1 MVAAAPI
8 ARRRPGAATPRRPA
22 VDPRIAGDTV
32 PTMRVLRRETP
43 AAEAGAMPREASAT
57 LPEAKTLPPA
67 VLPVAAALPPEDL
80 PVAAAL
86 PPPGRIGEGTAPTLA
101 DPAGHRWIAALTAA
115 LLLHGLAVWALAP
128 TVVPDAGEGA
138 AATLAIDFLAL
149 DAEDDVDAT
158 AGAVASPPTE
168 TKVADKP
175 ESEPPPE
182 TTAST
187 VAPVVVP
194 EPPQPEAVLPPEPVR
209 PPEITPPRPVEA
221 PPAIRKKPVEARR
234 KPIAPVER
242 RSPPPRAAAAPG
254 ATAERHSGGAPVVG
268 AAEMAAAREGEL
280 KSWRA
285 AVLAA
290 LAAAKTY
297 PEEARAQG
305 RGGRAAVRF
314 TIRRD
319 GGVDGV
325 ALAASSG
332 VATLDAATLAMPRR
346 ARFPAMPAAAG
357 SSQSFTAGVRYDLR

>member
-32 PTMRVLRRETP
+32 PTMRVLRREAP
-43 AAEAGAMPREASAT
+43 AAADVDAMPREASVAT
-57 LPEAKTLPPA
+57 AEVPVAATALPPA
-67 VLPVAAALPPEDL
+67 LLPVATVLPS
-80 PVAAAL
+80 
-86 PPPGRIGEGTAPTLA
+86 PGRGGEGTATALA

-128 TVVPDAGEGA
+128 IAVPDAGEGA
-138 AATLAIDFLAL
+138 AAVPAIDFLAL
-149 DAEDDVDAT
+149 DAEDNVDAT
-158 AGAVASPPTE
+158 AGAIPSPPIETE
-168 TKVADKP
+168 TAEKP

-187 VAPVVVP
+187 EAPVVAP
-194 EPPQPEAVLPPEPVR
+194 EPPQPEAVMPPEPIR
-209 PPEITPPRPVEA
+209 PPEITPLRPVEA
-221 PPAIRKKPVEARR
+221 APAIRKKPVEARR
-234 KPIAPVER
+234 KPVAPTER
-242 RSPPPRAAAAPG
+242 RPSPPRAAAAPG

-268 AAEMAAAREGEL
+268 AAEAAAAREGEL
-280 KSWRA
+280 RSWRA

-319 GGVDGV
+319 GGVDGI

>member
-1 MVAAAPI
+1 MAAALPSAI
-8 ARRRPGAATPRRPA
+8 RPEAAT
-22 VDPRIAGDTV
+22 
-32 PTMRVLRRETP
+32 L
-43 AAEAGAMPREASAT
+43 
-57 LPEAKTLPPA
+57 LPP
-67 VLPVAAALPPEDL
+67 VLPVAAALL
-80 PVAAAL
+80 
-86 PPPGRIGEGTAPTLA
+86 PPGRIDEGAAPALA
-101 DPAGHRWIAALTAA
+101 DPAGHRWMAALTAA

-138 AATLAIDFLAL
+138 AAVLAIDFLAL
-149 DAEDDVDAT
+149 DAEDSVDAT
-158 AGAVASPPTE
+158 AGVAASPPTE
-168 TKVADKP
+168 TEVADKP

-182 TTAST
+182 TIAST
-187 VAPVVVP
+187 VAP
-194 EPPQPEAVLPPEPVR
+194 EPPQPDAVLPPEPVR
-209 PPEITPPRPVEA
+209 PPEIAPPRSVDA
-221 PPAIRKKPVEARR
+221 APAIRKKPVEARR
-234 KPIAPVER
+234 KPIAPPER
-242 RSPPPRAAAAPG
+242 RPSPPRAAAAPG

>member
-1 MVAAAPI
+1 M
-8 ARRRPGAATPRRPA
+8 TA
-22 VDPRIAGDTV
+22 V
-32 PTMRVLRRETP
+32 
-43 AAEAGAMPREASAT
+43 
-57 LPEAKTLPPA
+57 LPPA
-67 VLPVAAALPPEDL
+67 VRPEAATLLPPVL
-80 PVAAAL
+80 PGGAAL
-86 PPPGRIGEGTAPTLA
+86 PPPGRIGEGAAPALA

-138 AATLAIDFLAL
+138 AAVMAIDFLAL

-168 TKVADKP
+168 TEAAEKP

-182 TTAST
+182 TTSST
-187 VAPVVVP
+187 VAPVVAP
-194 EPPQPEAVLPPEPVR
+194 EIASSDAVLPPESVR
-209 PPEITPPRPVEA
+209 PPEIAPPRSVEA
-221 PPAIRKKPVEARR
+221 APAIRKKPVEARR
-234 KPIAPVER
+234 KPIAPAER
-242 RSPPPRAAAAPG
+242 RPSPPRAVAAPG

-268 AAEMAAAREGEL
+268 AAEVAAAREAEL